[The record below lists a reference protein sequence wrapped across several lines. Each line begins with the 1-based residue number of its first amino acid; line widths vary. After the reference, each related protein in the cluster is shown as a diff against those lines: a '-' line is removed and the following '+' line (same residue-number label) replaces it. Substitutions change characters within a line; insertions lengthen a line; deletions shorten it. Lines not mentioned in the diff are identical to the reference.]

1 MIDLLLQPWVAFA
14 GLVIALFTIDLLFGH
29 RGGDLR
35 AATLWSAVWVGAGLA
50 FGLYLWAM
58 QGGETA
64 ATYYAA
70 YLLEKSLSIDNIFV
84 FVLIFSQLR
93 IPAHQQHR
101 VLLLGIVGALVMR
114 ALMIWGGVYLLQRF
128 HWVIYPFAA
137 LLLIAAVRLLF
148 GESTE
153 RRIVEESCAACTTWV
168 AKIIPV
174 TPMAE
179 GQHFLVRHGGRLMA
193 TPMFVA
199 LILIETTDLIFALD
213 SIPAVLAITRD
224 PYIVYTSNIFALLGL
239 RALYFVLADVVQRFH
254 YLRPGL
260 AAILCFVAAKM
271 LLADVVDISV
281 AMSLTVIVGI
291 VLVAVAASWAFPRA
305 EQAREPSDIGR

>member
-1 MIDLLLQPWVAFA
+1 MMLEPLFQPWAAFF
-14 GLVIALFTIDLLFGH
+14 GLVILLFTIDLLFGS
-29 RGGDLR
+29 RGTDLR
-35 AATLWSAVWVGAGLA
+35 AAMLWSAIWVGAGLA
-50 FGLYLWAM
+50 FGLWIWM
-58 QGGETA
+58 FQGGEV
-64 ATYYAA
+64 ATVYYAA
-70 YLLEKSLSIDNIFV
+70 YLLEKSLSVDNIFV

-114 ALMIWGGVYLLQRF
+114 AAMIWGGVYLLQRF
-128 HWVIYPFAA
+128 HWVIYPFAG
-137 LLLIAAVRLLF
+137 LLLVAAVRLLF
-148 GESTE
+148 GESAE
-153 RRIVEESCAACTTWV
+153 RRFVEESCAACSTWV
-168 AKIIPV
+168 ARIIPV
-174 TPMAE
+174 TPVAE
-179 GQHFLVRHGGRLMA
+179 GQRFVVRDNGKLMA

-260 AAILCFVAAKM
+260 AAILCFVACKM
-271 LLADVVDISV
+271 LLTGIVDISV
-281 AMSLTVIVGI
+281 AVSLIVIVGI
-291 VLVAVAASWAFPRA
+291 VLVAVTASWMFPKQ
-305 EQAREPSDIGR
+305 EQAR

>member
-1 MIDLLLQPWVAFA
+1 MLELSLQAWAAFL
-14 GLVIALFTIDLLFGH
+14 GLVIFLFTIDLLFGH
-29 RGGDLR
+29 RGSNLR
-35 AATLWSAVWVGAGLA
+35 AAALWSAIWVGAGLA
-50 FGLYLWAM
+50 FGLWIWAAK
-58 QGGETA
+58 GGEVA
-64 ATYYAA
+64 AAYYAA
-70 YLLEKSLSIDNIFV
+70 YVLEKSLSVDNIFV

-114 ALMIWGGVYLLQRF
+114 ALMIWGGVYLLERF
-128 HWVIYPFAA
+128 HWAIYPFAA
-137 LLLIAAVRLLF
+137 LLLFAAVRLLF

-153 RRIVEESCAACTTWV
+153 RRLVEESCAACTTWV
-168 AKIIPV
+168 ARIIPV
-174 TPMAE
+174 TPIAD
-179 GQHFLVRHGGRLMA
+179 GQRFLVRDNGKLMA

-199 LILIETTDLIFALD
+199 LILIETTDIIFALD

-260 AAILCFVAAKM
+260 AVVLCFVACKM
-271 LLADVVDISV
+271 LLTGIVDISV
-281 AMSLTVIVGI
+281 KASLGVIIGI
-291 VLVAVAASWAFPRA
+291 VLVAVAASWAFPKKQPA
-305 EQAREPSDIGR
+305 T

>member
-1 MIDLLLQPWVAFA
+1 MSEQLMEWVPFL

-29 RGGDLR
+29 RGNDLR
-35 AATLWSAVWVGAGLA
+35 ASILWSAVWVGAGLA
-50 FGLYLWAM
+50 FGLWIWAA
-58 QGGETA
+58 QGGEPA
-64 ATYYAA
+64 AAYYAA
-70 YLLEKSLSIDNIFV
+70 YVLEKSLSVDNIFV

-114 ALMIWGGVYLLQRF
+114 AAMIWGGVYLLQRF
-128 HWVIYPFAA
+128 HWAIYPFAA
-137 LLLIAAVRLLF
+137 LLLFAAARLLF
-148 GESTE
+148 GENTE
-153 RRIVEESCAACTTWV
+153 RRLVEESCAACTTWV

-174 TPMAE
+174 TPMAD
-179 GQHFLVRHGGRLMA
+179 GQHFLVRINGKLMA

-199 LILIETTDLIFALD
+199 LILIETTDIIFALD

-260 AAILCFVAAKM
+260 AAVLCFVAAKM
-271 LLADVVDISV
+271 LLTGILEIST
-281 AMSLTVIVGI
+281 AASLGVIAGI
-291 VLVAVAASWAFPRA
+291 VLIAIAASWVFPK
-305 EQAREPSDIGR
+305 QEPAK